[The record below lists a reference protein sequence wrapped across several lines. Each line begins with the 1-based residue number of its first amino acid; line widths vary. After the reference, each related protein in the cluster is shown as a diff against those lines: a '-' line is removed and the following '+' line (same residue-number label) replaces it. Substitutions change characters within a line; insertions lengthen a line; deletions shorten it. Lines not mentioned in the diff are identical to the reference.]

1 MQENTEHHLKLACE
15 KLQEFQVLSTVNTAN
30 LEELEVEMVTAKR
43 KIAELSE
50 AVTETNGMQ
59 GLIYNKIA
67 LTDDKLNQLPKKDE
81 VDALIGE
88 VKELQDEKLLEVQD
102 KVSGLRV
109 LSTVNTANVK
119 ELEAEIATTKK
130 KITELSE
137 AVMKNSGLQAMIYN
151 KIALTDEKL
160 NELPEKDE
168 VDSLIAAVKVLQG
181 EKLLE
186 VQDEVSELQIR
197 VYRGLQSLQRQ
208 VSGTETKVLTLR
220 NQRQSDRQQ
229 NNHLWSRMRDEL
241 RDLRDETDRDKIL
254 LQEVRD
260 QLSASQQ
267 WWQRI
272 VFVFQVVSV
281 IVFLLV
287 CLSGLSPG

>member
-168 VDSLIAAVKVLQG
+168 VDSLIAAVKVLQD

-197 VYRGLQSLQRQ
+197 VYRELQSLQSQ

-241 RDLRDETDRDKIL
+241 RDLRDETD
-254 LQEVRD
+254 

-287 CLSGLSPG
+287 CLLGLSPGQTANDR